1 MELNQIKQFRLTTG
15 TESISEA
22 AKLLFIAQPSLC
34 QTEIGTPLFDRKGRK
49 IVLDEAGKIFLKNC
63 DEIVVSLDSALMEIN
78 EYIGNEKIDINIR
91 VESSSL
97 IIPEIAEKMRKNY
110 PWSVPLII
118 NDKKY
123 ITKSIKCCFDALEKY
138 YTEYAEKFN

>member
-1 MELNQIKQFRLTTG
+1 MIAG
-15 TESISEA
+15 TEIISEA
-22 AKLLFIAQPSLC
+22 AKLLFIAQPSLS
-34 QTEIGTPLFDRKGRK
+34 QTLKRLEAEIGTPLFDRKGRK
-49 IVLDEAGKIFLKNC
+49 IVLNEAGKIFLKYC

-110 PWSVPLII
+110 TWSVPLII

-123 ITKSIKCCFDALEKY
+123 ITKSIKCCFDALVKY

>member
-1 MELNQIKQFRLTTG
+1 MIVG
-15 TESISEA
+15 TEIISEA
-22 AKLLFIAQPSLC
+22 AKLLFIAQPSLS
-34 QTEIGTPLFDRKGRK
+34 QTLKRLEAEIGTPLFDRKGRK
-49 IVLDEAGKIFLKNC
+49 IVLNEAGKIFLKNC

>member
-1 MELNQIKQFRLTTG
+1 
-15 TESISEA
+15 
-22 AKLLFIAQPSLC
+22 
-34 QTEIGTPLFDRKGRK
+34 
-49 IVLDEAGKIFLKNC
+49 
-63 DEIVVSLDSALMEIN
+63 MEIN

-97 IIPEIAEKMRKNY
+97 IIPEIAEKMCKNY

-123 ITKSIKCCFDALEKY
+123 ITKSIKCCFDALVKY

>member
-1 MELNQIKQFRLTTG
+1 
-15 TESISEA
+15 
-22 AKLLFIAQPSLC
+22 
-34 QTEIGTPLFDRKGRK
+34 
-49 IVLDEAGKIFLKNC
+49 
-63 DEIVVSLDSALMEIN
+63 MEIN

-110 PWSVPLII
+110 TWSVPLII

-123 ITKSIKCCFDALEKY
+123 ITKSIKCCFDALVKY
-138 YTEYAEKFN
+138 YTEYAEKFNWYFRNNTCVHIITYFIFIYNTYFVYVYSFKVIKNKQYKNGIRNGKKFQTDAFLY